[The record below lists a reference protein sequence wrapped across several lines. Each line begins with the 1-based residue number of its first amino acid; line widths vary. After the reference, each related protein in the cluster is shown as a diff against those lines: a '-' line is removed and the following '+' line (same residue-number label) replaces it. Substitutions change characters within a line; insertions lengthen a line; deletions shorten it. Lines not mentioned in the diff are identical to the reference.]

1 MLVFEEK
8 GKPEYPEKN
17 LSKQRR
23 EPTTNCNYVW
33 SRRLDLNPGHIGEA
47 FQGGFWCGFVAHF
60 PIHLS
65 SIWLETNVAV
75 VFSLQYNCR
84 CRFFARIQMFAKR
97 ECCAIFFFMFSHLTF
112 NKKRQKSR
120 ADPRKTLCFLT
131 PTNHQR
137 QQRPWHTSV
146 TSAWL
151 RVDLCTT
158 KGNKTLTV
166 WQVLNNGLFRDGP
179 LEITGGGVTIPLSPP
194 PQKKFLQ
201 RKLV

>member
-47 FQGGFWCGFVAHF
+47 FQGGFWCRFVAHF

-65 SIWLETNVAV
+65 PIWLETNVAV

-97 ECCAIFFFMFSHLTF
+97 ECCAIFF
-112 NKKRQKSR
+112 
-120 ADPRKTLCFLT
+120 LCFLILNST
-131 PTNHQR
+131 KSARKTVQTRERHSILWHQR
-137 QQRPWHTSV
+137 ITNDTKDRGTQASQARDYV
-146 TSAWL
+146 Y
-151 RVDLCTT
+151 VDLCTA
-158 KGNKTLTV
+158 KGSKTLTV
-166 WQVLNNGLFRDGP
+166 WQVLNNERKWN
-179 LEITGGGVTIPLSPP
+179 LSN
-194 PQKKFLQ
+194 KTKSCERL
-201 RKLV
+201 